1 MVFGLALSLGALVLI
16 NAPVTDTGH
25 LYLGLFVFG
34 FSFVI
39 LVTVWYS
46 YSTIMAVLP
55 VETRLLVVAN
65 LVLLF
70 VVALEPYLLY
80 VFAGNGSNAVG
91 ETASVLYAIDL
102 AVMNAVLGGFL
113 HILSREGKHL
123 VTAPN
128 PRKMRVRRNLTF
140 VLCAVFL
147 LSALPPFWTWIWWPG
162 VPSRVIL
169 WMLTLPAGWIVRTL
183 NR

>member
-16 NAPVTDTGH
+16 NRPVTYASD
-25 LYLGLFVFG
+25 LYGGLLVFG
-34 FSFVI
+34 FSFMI
-39 LVTVWYS
+39 LMTVWYS

-55 VETRLLVVAN
+55 VETRSLVIAN

-80 VFAGNGSNAVG
+80 VFAYGPIDVG
-91 ETASVLYAIDL
+91 EPASVLYAIDL

-113 HILSREGKHL
+113 HILSREEGRL
-123 VTAPN
+123 VSAPSL
-128 PRKMRVRRNLTF
+128 RKMRIRRDFTLAMS
-140 VLCAVFL
+140 AVFL
-147 LSALPPFWTWIWWPG
+147 LSALPVFWSWAWWPG
-162 VPSRVIL
+162 APSRVIL
-169 WMLTLPAGWIVRTL
+169 WMLTLPAGWIVRIW

>member
-16 NAPVTDTGH
+16 NQPVTDANH
-25 LYLGLFVFG
+25 LYLDLLVFG
-34 FSFVI
+34 FSFLI

-55 VETRLLVVAN
+55 LETRGLVVAN

-80 VFAGNGSNAVG
+80 VFAYGPRDVG
-91 ETASVLYAIDL
+91 ELASVLYAFDL
-102 AVMNAVLGGFL
+102 AAMNVVLGGFL
-113 HILSREGKHL
+113 HILSREEKRL
-123 VTAPN
+123 VPAPSL
-128 PRKMRVRRNLTF
+128 RQIRIRRDFALAIG
-140 VLCAVFL
+140 AVFL
-147 LSALPPFWTWIWWPG
+147 LSALPVFWSWSWWPG
-162 VPSRVIL
+162 APSRVVL

>member
-16 NAPVTDTGH
+16 NQPVTDAEH
-25 LYLGLFVFG
+25 LYVGLLVFG

-55 VETRLLVVAN
+55 VETRGLTVAN

-80 VFAGNGSNAVG
+80 VFAYAPGQVS
-91 ETASVLYAIDL
+91 EPASILYATDL
-102 AVMNAVLGGFL
+102 GVMNAVLGGFL
-113 HILSREGKHL
+113 HILSREERPL
-123 VTAPN
+123 VPVPAL
-128 PRKMRVRRNLTF
+128 RKMRIRRDFTF
-140 VLCAVFL
+140 TITAVFL
-147 LSALPPFWTWIWWPG
+147 LSALPVFWTPIWPPG
-162 VPSRVIL
+162 VPARVVL
-169 WMLTLPAGWIVRTL
+169 WMLTLPAGWIIRVAYR
-183 NR
+183 